1 MQRFREQRAVMSAK
15 TMATSKQI
23 FPVYSDIDSVW
34 ESNREVDHAK
44 NIHAHFENGHPAHHF
59 TLRHYD
65 KMTAS
70 NPNFISCPNPVR
82 QMNSRRAEMDALCHE
97 RNIKGYPPQ
106 TGTAKVPEFRN
117 DPSYFGRMPSVRAQG
132 RAHHEGVDIP
142 EFSNIPVSVKGL
154 PWEIMGKVLDAN
166 GHPKAQTMS
175 AKADAF
181 GLYGKKKMVSGQIP
195 NVSNGKLLFA
205 DCADRRKTIDTS
217 PRSLS
222 IMSEWEKKIV
232 KTQGRQSE
240 NKLVDRDAVFKMDP
254 FRGVNEGTGDYK
266 WKVEA
271 TKRIK
276 EHGVTYA
283 HHDNGE
289 SIKSSRSTS
298 RFATRNSLALGSG
311 RLRDSGRQ
319 FLSTG
324 ILPNYSSSPALSR
337 DAKDSRI
344 FELRRQIAT
353 LKRAE

>member
-1 MQRFREQRAVMSAK
+1 ML
-15 TMATSKQI
+15 QI
-23 FPVYSDIDSVW
+23 
-34 ESNREVDHAK
+34 
-44 NIHAHFENGHPAHHF
+44 GH
-59 TLRHYD
+59 
-65 KMTAS
+65 
-70 NPNFISCPNPVR
+70 
-82 QMNSRRAEMDALCHE
+82 
-97 RNIKGYPPQ
+97 
-106 TGTAKVPEFRN
+106 
-117 DPSYFGRMPSVRAQG
+117 
-132 RAHHEGVDIP
+132 
-142 EFSNIPVSVKGL
+142 
-154 PWEIMGKVLDAN
+154 VLDAN

-205 DCADRRKTIDTS
+205 DCTDRRKTIDTS

-240 NKLVDRDAVFKMDP
+240 NKLVDRDDVFKMDP

-266 WKVEA
+266 WKAEA
-271 TKRIK
+271 IKRIK

-289 SIKSSRSTS
+289 PMTSSRSTS
-298 RFATRNSLALGSG
+298 RFATRNSLGSG

-324 ILPNYSSSPALSR
+324 ILPNNASLPALSR